1 MSHVYVLVEH
11 ENGQISPVTQELF
24 TAARAL
30 GSVRAVAV
38 GTPGSCDG
46 LVDGLASAGAEK
58 IYCAEVADYDQRLVM
73 PEVEA
78 LSALAA
84 ADPAPIVVSANSAG
98 NEILGRLGARLAS
111 GILADVVGINADG
124 SAMHSIFGGS
134 VEVLAQA
141 EGDCPLYSLRP
152 GAVDAE
158 ASPAKGAGI
167 VEKIS
172 VDGAADNEVRVESFT
187 PAVKGDR
194 PDLLQAKNIVA
205 GGRGVGSAENFAEVI
220 EPLADSLG
228 AAVGATRDAV
238 DDGMY
243 APAHQIGQTGVTVSP
258 KLYIGVG
265 ISGAIQHL
273 VGMQTA
279 EHIIVVNQDA
289 DEPFFGVADLGVVG
303 DLHEIAPA
311 LTAELQARARS

>member
-98 NEILGRLGARLAS
+98 NEIVGRLGARLAS

-124 SAMHSIFGGS
+124 SAVHSIFGGS

-152 GAVDAE
+152 GAVE
-158 ASPAKGAGI
+158 
-167 VEKIS
+167 
-172 VDGAADNEVRVESFT
+172 
-187 PAVKGDR
+187 
-194 PDLLQAKNIVA
+194 
-205 GGRGVGSAENFAEVI
+205 
-220 EPLADSLG
+220 
-228 AAVGATRDAV
+228 
-238 DDGMY
+238 
-243 APAHQIGQTGVTVSP
+243 
-258 KLYIGVG
+258 
-265 ISGAIQHL
+265 
-273 VGMQTA
+273 
-279 EHIIVVNQDA
+279 
-289 DEPFFGVADLGVVG
+289 
-303 DLHEIAPA
+303 
-311 LTAELQARARS
+311 